1 MMEGHLWHI
10 GLLRFMYSDGGSF
23 MAYRVLR
30 FMHSDGGSFRAY
42 RVFMFMYSDGGSF
55 MAYIY
60 MGVHK
65 KNHKT
70 VQVMVLTNKFL
81 ICVSNF

>member
-55 MAYIY
+55 MAYRVFI
-60 MGVHK
+60 K
-65 KNHKT
+65 KITRLYK
-70 VQVMVLTNKFL
+70 
-81 ICVSNF
+81 SWY